1 MDISS
6 IAICRFLYVRDTD
19 AESVL
24 LTPEFDKKWGVLKD
38 GHFQQSRELRE
49 STERWIAQRLSID
62 NEVEHWV

>member
-6 IAICRFLYVRDTD
+6 IAICRFLYDRDTD

-49 STERWIAQRLSID
+49 STKRWIAQRLSMD
-62 NEVEHWV
+62 GEGADWV